1 MSPGSAVPAELTG
14 EDRARHRM
22 SKADTLRPT
31 YGFDDVSL
39 APGTETL
46 DPADVDL
53 STEIGGIRLAL
64 PILAAAMDA
73 VVDASFSGV
82 LSRLGGL
89 AVLNLEGLQTRYA
102 EPTDILAQIAGA
114 LDAEVHDALADAY
127 AKPIS

>member
-1 MSPGSAVPAELTG
+1 MSPGSALPAELTG
-14 EDRARHRM
+14 EERARRRL

-46 DPADVDL
+46 DPADVDT
-53 STEIGGIRLAL
+53 STEIGGVRLSV

-73 VVDASFSGV
+73 VVDPPFAGS
-82 LSRLGGL
+82 LWKLGGL

-102 EPTDILAQIAGA
+102 DPSEA
-114 LDAEVHDALADAY
+114 LERISAAPADSVHETLADAY
-127 AKPIS
+127 A